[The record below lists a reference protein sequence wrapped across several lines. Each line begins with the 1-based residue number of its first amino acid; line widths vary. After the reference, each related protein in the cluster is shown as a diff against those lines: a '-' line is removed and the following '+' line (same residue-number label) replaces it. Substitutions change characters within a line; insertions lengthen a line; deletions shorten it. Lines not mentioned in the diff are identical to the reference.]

1 MTPTILLLGG
11 TSDTP
16 PIARR
21 LMERGY
27 RVLVSQATDVP
38 LETACHPNLESRA
51 GRLDEH
57 SLCELVERRGIRAI
71 VDATHPYAVQIRAL
85 ARRVA
90 DDKGIPYL
98 CFLRPAAIDPS
109 LPGVEMAP
117 DHPAAAIAAFG
128 RGRPVLLTTGT
139 RNLGPY
145 VERARAAQLPLVVRA
160 LEHPASLAACLRAG
174 IPREHVLLA
183 RGPFSIA
190 DNRRHIRT
198 FGIGVLVTKDSG
210 VAGGVAEKLEA
221 ARAENCAVVVVARPA
236 IGDHECFADV
246 DALLAALADLRLDM

>member
-1 MTPTILLLGG
+1 MILLLGG

-16 PIARR
+16 PVARR
-21 LMERGY
+21 LAESGY

-38 LETACHPNLESRA
+38 LATGCHPNIEGRA

-57 SLCELVERRGIRAI
+57 NLGELLDHRGIRAI
-71 VDATHPYAVQIRAL
+71 VDATHPYAVGIRAM
-85 ARRVA
+85 ASRVA

-98 CFLRPAAIDPS
+98 CFVRPAAIDPS
-109 LPGVEMAP
+109 MLGVEIVA

-145 VERARAAQLPLVVRA
+145 VERARAARLPLVVRV
-160 LEHPASLAACLRAG
+160 LDHPESLDACLRAG
-174 IPREHVLLA
+174 IPREHVLLG
-183 RGPFSIA
+183 RGPFSIE
-190 DNRRHIRT
+190 DNRRHICT

-210 VAGGVAEKLEA
+210 VAGGVIEKLQA
-221 ARAENCAVVVVARPA
+221 AQAENCAVVVVARPA
-236 IGDHECFADV
+236 IGDHKAFTDA
-246 DALLAALADLRLDM
+246 DALVAALADRLL

>member
-1 MTPTILLLGG
+1 MTPMILLLGG

-21 LMERGY
+21 LMESGY

-71 VDATHPYAVQIRAL
+71 VDATHPYAVQIRVL

-90 DDKGIPYL
+90 DDKGIPYF

-160 LEHPASLAACLRAG
+160 LNTPHRWRPVCGPVFRGSTCFWLGDPFPSQTIAG
-174 IPREHVLLA
+174 TSA
-183 RGPFSIA
+183 RS
-190 DNRRHIRT
+190 
-198 FGIGVLVTKDSG
+198 
-210 VAGGVAEKLEA
+210 
-221 ARAENCAVVVVARPA
+221 
-236 IGDHECFADV
+236 
-246 DALLAALADLRLDM
+246 ALACW